1 MFTKKEFPDVKT
13 AVKRVKFEKFAVG
26 DASGRGVLCGTGG
39 GNCDCSGGKIA
50 PCVGLT
56 DYLLPSG
63 GNPSIPN
70 PHDPPAVFALLPGTD
85 ENGERTERVAFVS
98 KRGLA
103 YLYNDTRQEFEY
115 AMRVFDSTPKILP
128 VYAADGGAKLAF
140 CSSEGILLFD
150 GDSKF
155 SSVYAR
161 GSDAACVFHERLF
174 FAEKP
179 FTLRYSAPLDASM
192 FADSADEGGYIRLPS
207 TGGEIVGLEEWK
219 ESIYIF
225 RERGIEKLNAKGA
238 ARDFSHET
246 LSYGGGKIFG
256 RSIGKCGK
264 NILFLAEDGVYAF
277 DGSEAR
283 RSCTELSVRPI
294 AGGQGIEHGSFA
306 GRYFLRYP
314 DADGETKLLI
324 QDEATEKAYFAFA
337 SAQGI
342 SETEKGLLCFS
353 DQKLRMFAVNG
364 SLPAGEVCSFCAENT
379 DFGVGGRK
387 LWKTLRLKRRG
398 SCLIETENESETKAF
413 EVTFERGEA
422 RAEPFLKGENF
433 SLKMILG
440 ENSFVSGAEM
450 EFVLIG

>member
-161 GSDAACVFHERLF
+161 
-174 FAEKP
+174 
-179 FTLRYSAPLDASM
+179 
-192 FADSADEGGYIRLPS
+192 
-207 TGGEIVGLEEWK
+207 
-219 ESIYIF
+219 
-225 RERGIEKLNAKGA
+225 
-238 ARDFSHET
+238 
-246 LSYGGGKIFG
+246 
-256 RSIGKCGK
+256 
-264 NILFLAEDGVYAF
+264 
-277 DGSEAR
+277 
-283 RSCTELSVRPI
+283 
-294 AGGQGIEHGSFA
+294 
-306 GRYFLRYP
+306 
-314 DADGETKLLI
+314 
-324 QDEATEKAYFAFA
+324 
-337 SAQGI
+337 
-342 SETEKGLLCFS
+342 
-353 DQKLRMFAVNG
+353 
-364 SLPAGEVCSFCAENT
+364 
-379 DFGVGGRK
+379 
-387 LWKTLRLKRRG
+387 
-398 SCLIETENESETKAF
+398 
-413 EVTFERGEA
+413 
-422 RAEPFLKGENF
+422 
-433 SLKMILG
+433 
-440 ENSFVSGAEM
+440 
-450 EFVLIG
+450 